1 MAKIKSIDFNI
12 DGVDYSSNIN
22 VNSKGEFNL
31 KLDWQV
37 AKAIG
42 VDSHIY
48 GATLNAIE
56 SVVLPAYNE
65 YLKASTKTEM
75 VIEINYSANGWYAI
89 EQGHNSKFLRRSF
102 SSDQSTITFEFRVLF
117 RQTRGGNSMW
127 FLSRKGVDFSGRGDE
142 DPNQYYKAGQTYQ
155 TPQIFIPYSKEAE
168 ATLLRAKDGIKS
180 ISAILLK
187 LVDQEPEMIEAMLIG
202 KTNLLSLK
210 P

>member
-1 MAKIKSIDFNI
+1 MAKIKSIDFDI
-12 DGVDYSSNIN
+12 DGVNYSSNIN

-37 AKAIG
+37 ANAIG

-56 SVVLPAYNE
+56 SVVLPAYND

-75 VIEINYSANGWYAI
+75 VIEINYSANGWYNVT
-89 EQGHNSKFLRRSF
+89 GTNNSKFLRRSF
-102 SSDQSTITFEFRVLF
+102 SSDQSTITFEFKVLF
-117 RQTRGGNSMW
+117 KQTRGERSVW
-127 FLSRKGVDFSGRGDE
+127 FLARKGINFGSRQE

-155 TPQIFIPYSKEAE
+155 APQIYIPYSREAE
-168 ATLLRAKDGIKS
+168 ETLLRAKEGLKS
-180 ISAILLK
+180 ISGILLN